1 VHHDLPNFSYRS
13 LEAVC
18 RAQAAMTSC
27 PDTRRELE
35 RIAWRSNRRPR
46 PIGSMGNVAKAGEL
60 Q

>member
-35 RIAWRSNRRPR
+35 RMAL
-46 PIGSMGNVAKAGEL
+46 E
-60 Q
+60 